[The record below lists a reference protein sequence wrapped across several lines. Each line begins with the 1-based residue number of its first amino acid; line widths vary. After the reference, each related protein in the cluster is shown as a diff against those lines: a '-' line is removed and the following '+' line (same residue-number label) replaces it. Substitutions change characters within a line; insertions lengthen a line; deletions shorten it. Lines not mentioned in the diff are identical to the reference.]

1 MNRLD
6 DMIVSSDERLTLLFG
21 ELDIAYDERILTP
34 RPWTLAQSHWAS
46 ELLEDAPAGGVLEL
60 CAGAGHIGLHAVHR
74 TARKLVLV
82 DRDETACSYAQH
94 NVVKAGRSGLCEVR
108 QADLAEAL
116 QHDERF
122 PIIIAD
128 PPWVP
133 TASVGRF
140 PEDPRGAIDGGPDGL
155 DVTRAC
161 VQVIA
166 DHLSREGSAIVQLG
180 SHAQSVMLADH
191 VAERPDLDL
200 RVVAQREFPGGVLV
214 RLVRL

>member
-1 MNRLD
+1 M
-6 DMIVSSDERLTLLFG
+6 
-21 ELDIAYDERILTP
+21 
-34 RPWTLAQSHWAS
+34 
-46 ELLEDAPAGGVLEL
+46 
-60 CAGAGHIGLHAVHR
+60 
-74 TARKLVLV
+74 LV

-116 QHDERF
+116 QPEERF

-140 PEDPRGAIDGGPDGL
+140 PEDPRSAIDGGPDGL

-166 DHLSREGSAIVQLG
+166 DHLSREGSAVVQLG
-180 SHAQSVMLADH
+180 SHPNPRCSPTMS
-191 VAERPDLDL
+191 PSDLISICG
-200 RVVAQREFPGGVLV
+200 RGSMRIC
-214 RLVRL
+214 